1 MNLIIKGI
9 WVTAMCSVFFTYAE
23 VKLPKLLSDGMILQR
38 NEPIK
43 IWGTSAVGEEIT
55 IQFLE
60 QTFKTISSNKG
71 QWDITLPPMSH
82 GGPYEM
88 SIKGENE
95 IVLKDILIGD
105 VWLASGQSNMAFT
118 MSKVSELYAQEI
130 TNSSNQFIRQFKVP
144 KTIQFN
150 RPKADFFSGQWEFA
164 SPNSVAG
171 FSAVAY
177 FFAKQIY
184 ENYGVPV
191 GIINSSVGG
200 TPAQAWTSS
209 ESIKQ
214 IPEYFFRTEQLKL
227 DGFIEGIEK
236 ATQSANKIWNESA
249 NDNDEG
255 LINKWYNKNL
265 DDSDWDTMN
274 CPGQWQKKGTSAQ
287 GVLWLRKH
295 IELNSTNISDATL
308 KLGRFVDADA
318 VYINGKLLGK
328 TAHKFLHRKY
338 DVPQS
343 LLHEGINTIA
353 VRLVTYR
360 GKPAM
365 LNGAEYSFRLKDT
378 LIPLEGLWK
387 AKKGFSIQ
395 ALPKPHNFSWE
406 PTVLYNG
413 MIAPLKDYKLKG
425 AIWYQGEGNVRKAVQ
440 YDSLF
445 PIMINDWR
453 KQFNQ
458 ELPFLFVQLANYLK
472 PVDQPESSAW
482 ARLREAQ
489 LKTLELPKTGMAVI
503 IDVGEAYDIHPR
515 NKKAVGY
522 RLALEADR
530 IVYNQN
536 TRPSPVLKSL
546 KIKGDTVILCF
557 NKKASKLLKK
567 GDDPLK
573 YFSISA
579 ADKQFKWANAKIVGK
594 YRVKVWNSKI
604 SNPKAVRYA
613 WADNPEE
620 VNFYT
625 TNNRPISPFRTDDW
639 EK

>member
-1 MNLIIKGI
+1 MNLNYKLFLL
-9 WVTAMCSVFFTYAE
+9 VSMFFVLPNWAE

-43 IWGTSAVGEEIT
+43 IWGSAAVGELVR
-55 IQFLE
+55 IQFLNQSFE
-60 QTFKTISSNKG
+60 TITQNNR
-71 QWDITLPPMSH
+71 QWEIIIPPMPY

-88 SIKGENE
+88 SIKGGNE

-130 TNSSNQFIRQFKVP
+130 ANSSNQFIRQFKVP

-150 RPKADFFSGQWEFA
+150 RPKADFFSGKWESA
-164 SPNSVAG
+164 SPNSVLE

-184 ENYGVPV
+184 ETYGVPV

-227 DGFIEGIEK
+227 DGFIEGIERANQK
-236 ATQSANKIWNESA
+236 ANKIWNKNA

-255 LINKWYNKNL
+255 IINKWYNNNL

-274 CPGQWQKKGTSAQ
+274 CPGQWQKKEASAQ
-287 GVLWLRKH
+287 GVLWLRKD
-295 IELNSTNISDATL
+295 IKLSSQNLSDATL

-318 VYINGKLLGK
+318 VYVNGKLLGK

-365 LNGAEYSFRLKDT
+365 LNGAEYSLELKDT
-378 LIPLEGLWK
+378 LINLEGKWK
-387 AKKGFSIQ
+387 AKKGFSTQ

-413 MIAPLKDYKLKG
+413 MIAPLKYYKLKG

-453 KQFNQ
+453 KHFNQ

-489 LKTLELPKTGMAVI
+489 LKTLKLPKTGMAVI

-530 IVYNQN
+530 IVYNKN

-546 KIKGDTVILCF
+546 KVRGDTVILYF

-573 YFSISA
+573 YFSISG
-579 ADKQFKWANAKIVGK
+579 ADMQFEWANAKIVGK

-613 WADNPEE
+613 WADNPEG

-625 TNNRPISPFRTDDW
+625 TDNRPISPFRTDDW